1 MTDFRNAAA
10 PRRAPEEA
18 EREARHQ
25 VLIDLLGAYA
35 DEELPPETA
44 SQIEA
49 HLIGCERCRREIGV
63 QRALRGRLAA
73 EPPAAASPALRG
85 RIALAVSAMPAP
97 LPAPEPAAPTRWTR
111 GARWTYR
118 RATLVGGSL
127 VALVVSILVVQT
139 RWSARP
145 TAGAG
150 GERTAERVAV
160 TRLPAPASSVPLL
173 GAILTDYRRTV
184 AGDLPGRARDLAAV
198 RAAVPFPVEPIRA
211 PQLRLLAAWTT
222 TVNGEPAA
230 VLAYRWDERLVMQ
243 YFVPEQSFFRH
254 SAVRLAVAA
263 RRHLAAV
270 DAEQGL
276 MAWAEPA
283 AGSVLVADVAP
294 ELLARVWAAHRR

>member
-1 MTDFRNAAA
+1 MTDFRNSAA
-10 PRRAPEEA
+10 PRRAPDDA

-35 DEELPPETA
+35 DAELPPETA
-44 SQIEA
+44 SQIDA
-49 HLIGCERCRREIGV
+49 HLIACERCRREIGV

-73 EPPAAASPALRG
+73 EPPAAASPALRD
-85 RIALAVSAMPAP
+85 RIAVAVSAAPAP
-97 LPAPEPAAPTRWTR
+97 RPAPEPAPPERGPRRTQWTHR
-111 GARWTYR
+111 RALLAGGGLVAFVLAVLAAGARWG
-118 RATLVGGSL
+118 A
-127 VALVVSILVVQT
+127 
-139 RWSARP
+139 P
-145 TAGAG
+145 PAGDAG
-150 GERTAERVAV
+150 GLDAAPAAV
-160 TRLPAPASSVPLL
+160 TRLPAPGASVPLL
-173 GAILTDYRRTV
+173 AGILADYRRTV

-198 RAAVPFPVEPIRA
+198 RAAVPFPVEPIPA

-230 VLAYRWDERLVMQ
+230 VLAYRWDERLVLQ

-270 DAEQGL
+270 DGEQGVV
-276 MAWAEPA
+276 AWAEPA

-294 ELLARVWAAHRR
+294 ELLARVWAARRR